1 MQPDILRPMKVVLP
15 DGKELEL
22 DDGATGLDAAV
33 KTLGH
38 APFGKVL
45 LILAALGIAA
55 FGAYSFVRSRHG
67 RM

>member
-1 MQPDILRPMKVVLP
+1 MILATLQADPSK
-15 DGKELEL
+15 
-22 DDGATGLDAAV
+22 ATGLDAAV
-33 KTLGH
+33 KTVGA

-45 LILAALGIAA
+45 LVAAALGLAA